1 MEGHERSPLP
11 EGARARSRGGVVDP
25 AWDELPV
32 GVARRRWW
40 RWSRL
45 PGLLLALVA
54 LVTLV
59 ALLNGT
65 RFLVEPVVEGA
76 RLVPAS
82 ELVQH
87 TGIAGQSL
95 FLVRPAEVQR
105 RLLRAYPCLE
115 AVSIE
120 TRLPNVVRIEVI
132 EKQDV
137 MVWESAGRRWWVDG
151 EGSVLGAANETLGLV
166 TVEDAM
172 AHLSSPGGYVPGVPW
187 RMARDLALSL
197 RAVPRFYFQEQGL
210 TLYVQIGSRDVP
222 VYLGCEGDGRVK
234 AAVLEALVERLEAD
248 GIEPAYV
255 DLSSDR
261 APVFKVS
268 QG

>member
-1 MEGHERSPLP
+1 M
-11 EGARARSRGGVVDP
+11 DP
-25 AWDELPV
+25 AWDELPI

-45 PGLLLALVA
+45 PGLLLAFVA

-65 RFLVEPVVEGA
+65 RFLVEPVVEGT

-82 ELVQH
+82 ELIQDS
-87 TGIAGQSL
+87 GIVGKSL

-105 RLLRAYPCLE
+105 RLLRDYPCLE
-115 AVSIE
+115 MVSIE
-120 TRLPNVVRIEVI
+120 TRLPNVVRIEVH
-132 EKQDV
+132 EKPDV
-137 MVWESAGRRWWVDG
+137 MVWESAGRRWWVDS
-151 EGSVLGAANETLGLV
+151 EGNVLGAAKQAVGLV

-172 AHLSSPGGYVPGVPW
+172 GMAPPGAHVPGVPW
-187 RMARDLALSL
+187 RMVQEMALSL
-197 RAVPRFYFQEQGL
+197 RAVPRFYFEEQGL
-210 TLYVQIGSRDVP
+210 TLYVQMGGRDVP

-234 AAVLEALVERLEAD
+234 VAVLEALVERLEND

-255 DLSSDR
+255 DLSSDES
-261 APVFKVS
+261 PVFKVS